1 MINYTE
7 IVRSVLSMIM
17 TGTSTPATVL
27 LARAGGIRGLVYTAL
42 PVTTFAALNAVAG
55 LTPALIAAL
64 GAGAIVLVL
73 QLVRRESTRPALFGF
88 AGIAVGA
95 GLALATGR
103 AKDFYLPG
111 IWMYL
116 AMAVLFTG
124 SIVVGRP
131 LIGVVWA
138 WMTGRDDTWRRT
150 PRVRTAFV
158 LVTLM
163 MAAVSATRFA
173 VQFYLYDTDQEGLL
187 AVARIAMGWPIFL
200 VTSTLIYLAIR
211 TAMRTLPKGAEPA

>member
-1 MINYTE
+1 
-7 IVRSVLSMIM
+7 M
-17 TGTSTPATVL
+17 TGTDTPGAAL
-27 LARAGGIRGLVYTAL
+27 LARAGGIRGLVYSAV
-42 PVTTFAALNAVAG
+42 PVVVFAALNALAG
-55 LTPALIAAL
+55 LTPALIAAVGV
-64 GAGAIVLVL
+64 GALVL
-73 QLVRRESTRPALFGF
+73 TWQLVRRESTRPALFAF

-95 GLALATGR
+95 GFALVTGQ

-116 AMAVLFTG
+116 AMAVVFTV
-124 SIVVGRP
+124 SVVVGRP
-131 LIGVVWA
+131 LVGVGWA

-150 PRVRTAFV
+150 RRVRMAFD

-173 VQFYLYDTDQEGLL
+173 VQFYLYDTDQEGML

-200 VTSTLIYLAIR
+200 VTSAFIYLAIR
-211 TAMRTLPKGAEPA
+211 TAMRRLPRGGDPA

>member
-1 MINYTE
+1 
-7 IVRSVLSMIM
+7 M
-17 TGTSTPATVL
+17 TGTDTPAAAL
-27 LARAGGIRGLVYTAL
+27 MARAGGIRGLVYSAL
-42 PVTTFAALNAVAG
+42 PVIVFAALNALAG
-55 LTPALIAAL
+55 LMPALIAAVGV
-64 GAGAIVLVL
+64 GAVVLTW

-95 GLALATGR
+95 GFALVTGQ

-116 AMAVLFTG
+116 AMAVVFTV
-124 SIVVGRP
+124 SVVVGRP

-150 PRVRTAFV
+150 KRVRMAFD

-173 VQFYLYDTDQEGLL
+173 VQFYLYDTDQEGML

-200 VTSTLIYLAIR
+200 VTSTFIYLAIR
-211 TAMRTLPKGAEPA
+211 TAMRTLPRGADPV

>member
-1 MINYTE
+1 MTNYTE
-7 IVRSVLSMIM
+7 ITGSVRSVSM
-17 TGTSTPATVL
+17 TGSSTPASAL
-27 LARAGGIRGLVYTAL
+27 LARAGGVRGLVYTAL
-42 PVTTFAALNAVAG
+42 PVTTFAAGNAIAG
-55 LTPALIAAL
+55 LMPALIAAVV
-64 GAGAIVLVL
+64 AGALVMTV
-73 QLVRRESTRPALFGF
+73 QLVRRESTRPAMFGF
-88 AGIAVGA
+88 AGVAAGA
-95 GLALATGR
+95 GFALVTGR

-116 AMAVLFTG
+116 ALAVLFTA
-124 SIVVGRP
+124 SVLARRP

-150 PRVRTAFV
+150 RRVRIAFD

-187 AVARIAMGWPIFL
+187 AVARIAMGWPVFL
-200 VTSTLIYLAIR
+200 LTSTLIYLAIR
-211 TAMRTLPKGAEPA
+211 TAMRTLPRGVPE

>member
-1 MINYTE
+1 M
-7 IVRSVLSMIM
+7 
-17 TGTSTPATVL
+17 
-27 LARAGGIRGLVYTAL
+27 
-42 PVTTFAALNAVAG
+42 FAVLNAAVG
-55 LTPALIAAL
+55 LTPALIAAVA
-64 GAGAIVLVL
+64 AGAVILTW

-95 GLALATGR
+95 GFALVTGQ

-124 SIVVGRP
+124 SVLARRP

-150 PRVRTAFV
+150 RRVRLAFD

-163 MAAVSATRFA
+163 MAVVSATRFG
-173 VQFYLYDTDQEGLL
+173 VQFHLYDTDQEGML

-211 TAMRTLPKGAEPA
+211 TAMRTLPKGVS

>member
-1 MINYTE
+1 
-7 IVRSVLSMIM
+7 M
-17 TGTSTPATVL
+17 TGTSTPAAAL
-27 LARAGGIRGLVYTAL
+27 LARAGGLRGLVYTAL
-42 PVTTFAALNAVAG
+42 PVTMFAALNAAVG
-55 LTPALIAAL
+55 LMPALVAAVA
-64 GAGAIVLVL
+64 AGAVILTW

-95 GLALATGR
+95 GFALATGQ

-124 SIVVGRP
+124 SVLARRP

-150 PRVRTAFV
+150 RRVRTAFD

-163 MAAVSATRFA
+163 MAVVSATRFG
-173 VQFYLYDTDQEGLL
+173 VQFHLYDTDQEGML

-211 TAMRTLPKGAEPA
+211 TAMRTLPKGAS

>member
-1 MINYTE
+1 LLNAPDSSS
-7 IVRSVLSMIM
+7 SVLSVSM
-17 TGTSTPATVL
+17 TGTETPATAL

-42 PVTTFAALNAVAG
+42 PVTTFAAANAIAG
-55 LTPALIAAL
+55 LVPALVAAMS
-64 GAGAIVLVL
+64 AGTLVL
-73 QLVRRESTRPALFGF
+73 AWQLIQRESTRPALLGF
-88 AGIAVGA
+88 AGIALGA
-95 GLALATGR
+95 GLALVTGQ

-116 AMAVLFTG
+116 TMAIVFTG
-124 SIVVGRP
+124 SVVVGRP

-138 WMTGRDDTWRRT
+138 WMTGRDSTWRRT
-150 PRVRTAFV
+150 RRVRRAFD

-211 TAMRTLPKGAEPA
+211 TAMRTLPRGVETA

>member
-1 MINYTE
+1 
-7 IVRSVLSMIM
+7 M
-17 TGTSTPATVL
+17 TGTPTPAAAL
-27 LARAGGIRGLVYTAL
+27 LARAGGLQGLVYTAL
-42 PVTTFAALNAVAG
+42 PVTMFAVLNAAVG
-55 LTPALIAAL
+55 LTPALIAAVS
-64 GAGAIVLVL
+64 AGAVILTW

-95 GLALATGR
+95 GFALVTGQ

-124 SIVVGRP
+124 SVLARRP

-150 PRVRTAFV
+150 RRVRLAFD

-163 MAAVSATRFA
+163 MAVVSATRFG
-173 VQFYLYDTDQEGLL
+173 VQFHLYDTDQEGML

-211 TAMRTLPKGAEPA
+211 TAMRTLPKGVS

>member
-1 MINYTE
+1 
-7 IVRSVLSMIM
+7 M
-17 TGTSTPATVL
+17 TGTDTPAAAL
-27 LARAGGIRGLVYTAL
+27 MARAGGIRGLVYSAL
-42 PVTTFAALNAVAG
+42 PVIVFAALNALAG
-55 LTPALIAAL
+55 LMPALIAAVGV
-64 GAGAIVLVL
+64 GAAVLTW

-95 GLALATGR
+95 GFALVTGQ

-116 AMAVLFTG
+116 AMAVVFTV
-124 SIVVGRP
+124 SVVVGRP

-150 PRVRTAFV
+150 RRVRMAFD

-173 VQFYLYDTDQEGLL
+173 VQFYLYDTDQEGML

-200 VTSTLIYLAIR
+200 VTSTFIYLAIR
-211 TAMRTLPKGAEPA
+211 TAMRTLPRGVDPV